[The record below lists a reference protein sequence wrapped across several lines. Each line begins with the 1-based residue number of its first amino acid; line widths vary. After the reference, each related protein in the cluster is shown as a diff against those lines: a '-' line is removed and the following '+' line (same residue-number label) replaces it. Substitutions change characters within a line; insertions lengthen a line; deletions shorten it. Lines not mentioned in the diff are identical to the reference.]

1 MPRRSRPEDSPEKL
15 RRELAELL
23 EDFAAELERGDLRA
37 KVLALVPAY
46 RKLRDLGSSL
56 IPRHEGSSA
65 RERIIAYLR
74 HYPQKVIDG
83 EELMVVSGIAEWA
96 RRVRELRV
104 QFGWPIY
111 SGVTF
116 SHMAAGQPED
126 AESLREL
133 LGVAPGEIKPDQ
145 YVLMQP
151 EQDREAAHRWHVS
164 NEIRKSNASV
174 KNKILDYFRRNP
186 GERITGEELK
196 YLAKDRKEWAR
207 RVRELRTED
216 GWPIVTRNSGR
227 PDLGVGVYV
236 LEEDR
241 QAQEHDRRIPDPVRV
256 EVLERDQFQCVECG
270 WSRSASRHDDP
281 RTRLELHH
289 EKPHSEGGDNTADN
303 LVTVCNV
310 CHDEIHRSG
319 DGGAPESDEEPGAA

>member
-1 MPRRSRPEDSPEKL
+1 MPRRSRPEDSLEKL

-23 EDFAAELERGDLRA
+23 EDFAAELERGDIRTR
-37 KVLALVPAY
+37 VLALVPAY

-56 IPRHEGSSA
+56 IPRFEGSSA

-74 HYPQKVIDG
+74 RYPQTVIDG

-104 QFGWPIY
+104 QSGWPIY

-116 SHMAAGQPED
+116 SHMAAEQPED

-133 LGVAPGEIKPDQ
+133 LGVAPAEIKPDQ
-145 YVLMQP
+145 YVLMRP
-151 EQDREAAHRWHVS
+151 EQDREAAHRWHVL
-164 NEIRKSNASV
+164 NEIRRSNASV
-174 KNKILDYFRRNP
+174 KDKIIDYFRRNA
-186 GERITGEELK
+186 GNRITGEELM
-196 YLAKDRKEWAR
+196 YLAREKKEWAR

-216 GWPIVTRNSGR
+216 GWPIVTKNSGR
-227 PDLGVGVYV
+227 RDLDVGVYL

-241 QAQEHDRRIPDPVRV
+241 QAQEHDRKIPDPVRV
-256 EVLERDQFQCVECG
+256 EVLERDEFQCVKCG
-270 WSRSASRHDDP
+270 WSRSTVRDDDP
-281 RTRLELHH
+281 RSRLELHH
-289 EKPHSEGGDNTADN
+289 VKPHRERGDNTPDN

-310 CHDEIHRSG
+310 CHDEIHRG
-319 DGGAPESDEEPGAA
+319 GHGGAPAASEKPTQA

>member
-1 MPRRSRPEDSPEKL
+1 
-15 RRELAELL
+15 
-23 EDFAAELERGDLRA
+23 
-37 KVLALVPAY
+37 
-46 RKLRDLGSSL
+46 
-56 IPRHEGSSA
+56 
-65 RERIIAYLR
+65 
-74 HYPQKVIDG
+74 
-83 EELMVVSGIAEWA
+83 
-96 RRVRELRV
+96 
-104 QFGWPIY
+104 
-111 SGVTF
+111 
-116 SHMAAGQPED
+116 MAAGQPED

-151 EQDREAAHRWHVS
+151 EQDREAAHRWHVL

-174 KNKILDYFRRNP
+174 KNKIIDYFRRNP
-186 GERITGEELK
+186 GKRITGEELK

-227 PDLGVGVYV
+227 RDLDVGVYV

-256 EVLERDQFQCVECG
+256 EVLERDQFQCVKCG

-289 EKPHSEGGDNTADN
+289 EKPHSERGDNTVGN
-303 LVTVCNV
+303 LVTVCNF
-310 CHDEIHRSG
+310 CHDQIHRSRQG
-319 DGGAPESDEEPGAA
+319 GLRIQMKSLEEPSGAPVGTVSDPSTPPGMARNRSSSVRSVPWPGESGWCRISSGDRLYVGPDNTWGAHRRPGRFGGS